1 MANLIKYSTTSV
13 SNTIKKG
20 NMVLGINNID
30 YGPTSTSGFYNGIT
44 PPISGYTFYI
54 NKASGGPSIY
64 VTTGDTQT
72 IQLIQSLG
80 GTGSTI
86 GNTLS
91 WVTSQSDIIVVNKD
105 YENIVTSGMVLNL
118 DAGFTSSYPKG
129 NLQWYDLS
137 GSGNTGTLTNGP
149 TFNSFSGGSIVFD
162 GTNDYVS
169 QTYTKLSNG
178 LTLNAW
184 MKTTST
190 RSVKS
195 YLGDA
200 SNNIVGDTTNDVW
213 IGFGVTNGKLNYN
226 NAKKTGDWGTSQYYS
241 NQSVNDGDWKSVTVT
256 HSKTTEL
263 VSLYI
268 NSVLDSTYNNT
279 SSGRFNQWAATAF
292 NIIGGGAVAGDYF
305 TGSLSNVQIYNRDL
319 SPFEVYQNYNS
330 MKGRFGIPDIVTSGL
345 TLSLDA
351 GNPYSYNPLN
361 TASTLWVD
369 TTYTTTGG
377 TLTNGTNYRGGTMVF
392 DGTNDYVSMNNF
404 IGNLTTFSVS
414 HFIYL
419 NGTQNTRTIFSNYGV
434 GNNGW
439 VTGIR
444 DDVNNI
450 FKFYLGNTVHLYSN
464 TVLSSTTWYHVSVTY
479 NNGSP
484 KIYINGVL
492 DASSSQT
499 LTPASSYYGNDIGRL
514 GVGMQYFNG
523 RIGDVEVYNRALSPS
538 EVYQN
543 FNALKNRYGFINIV
557 NEGLI
562 LNLDAKN
569 PNSYNPL
576 NTGSTTWVDTTYTT
590 TGGTLTNGTYY
601 SGGTMVFDGTNDYV
615 RIPNNSLLNPDTI
628 TVSAWINRTSVVNYA
643 HFIGLPVSNTTW
655 GPPYMSYGVEYIG
668 TSDTISFV
676 LGFTNNSFEYTNY
689 TLSFGNN
696 QWFNFTGTYDKSNVK
711 IYINGVLYT
720 TRAETK
726 TMYQSTADFYI
737 GAINA
742 SAQFPLNGK
751 IGAIQVYNRALS
763 QSEITQNFNALRGQ
777 YGI

>member
-1 MANLIKYSTTSV
+1 
-13 SNTIKKG
+13 
-20 NMVLGINNID
+20 
-30 YGPTSTSGFYNGIT
+30 
-44 PPISGYTFYI
+44 
-54 NKASGGPSIY
+54 
-64 VTTGDTQT
+64 
-72 IQLIQSLG
+72 
-80 GTGSTI
+80 
-86 GNTLS
+86 
-91 WVTSQSDIIVVNKD
+91 
-105 YENIVTSGMVLNL
+105 
-118 DAGFTSSYPKG
+118 
-129 NLQWYDLS
+129 
-137 GSGNTGTLTNGP
+137 
-149 TFNSFSGGSIVFD
+149 
-162 GTNDYVS
+162 
-169 QTYTKLSNG
+169 
-178 LTLNAW
+178 

-256 HSKTTEL
+256 HNRTTEL

-279 SSGRFNQWAATAF
+279 SSGGFNQWAATAF
-292 NIIGGGAVAGDYF
+292 NIIGGGAGAGDYF

-361 TASTLWVD
+361 TASTL
-369 TTYTTTGG
+369 
-377 TLTNGTNYRGGTMVF
+377 
-392 DGTNDYVSMNNF
+392 
-404 IGNLTTFSVS
+404 
-414 HFIYL
+414 
-419 NGTQNTRTIFSNYGV
+419 
-434 GNNGW
+434 
-439 VTGIR
+439 
-444 DDVNNI
+444 
-450 FKFYLGNTVHLYSN
+450 
-464 TVLSSTTWYHVSVTY
+464 
-479 NNGSP
+479 
-484 KIYINGVL
+484 
-492 DASSSQT
+492 
-499 LTPASSYYGNDIGRL
+499 
-514 GVGMQYFNG
+514 
-523 RIGDVEVYNRALSPS
+523 
-538 EVYQN
+538 
-543 FNALKNRYGFINIV
+543 
-557 NEGLI
+557 
-562 LNLDAKN
+562 
-569 PNSYNPL
+569 
-576 NTGSTTWVDTTYTT
+576 WVDTTYTT